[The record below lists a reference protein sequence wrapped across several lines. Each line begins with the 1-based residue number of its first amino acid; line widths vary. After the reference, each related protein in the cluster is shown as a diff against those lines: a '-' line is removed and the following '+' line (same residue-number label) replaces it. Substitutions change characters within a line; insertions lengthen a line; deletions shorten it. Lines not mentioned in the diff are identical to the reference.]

1 MILIIHHDDLDG
13 WTAAKIVEVQESQKE
28 EEVHLLPFDYGDP
41 TPETSQYS
49 LVYILD
55 LPLSALPGLSIDNV
69 LHIDHHYGPISPKT
83 IICKTSVAL
92 FCWEWFHSKQNMH
105 IEAIDEYDTQGPFG
119 AFLAYGLGA
128 SILDWKDQLFWDT
141 VLEDGCILY
150 SSILSTGKILR
161 AYLKN
166 TEIKQLAKAPIIY
179 LNKEP
184 IPLLQ
189 GPIHTL
195 KSSYI
200 AIQMNGNHMDFKI
213 QHPSAPSIAS
223 FYGGSGHGTVGGF
236 HLPLADGITLL
247 QKWLFGK

>member
-1 MILIIHHDDLDG
+1 LILIIHHDDLDG
-13 WTAAKIVEVQESQKE
+13 WTAAKIVEVQESQK

-55 LPLSALPGLSIDNV
+55 LPLSALPGLPIDNI

-128 SILDWKDQLFWDT
+128 SRFNWKLQSFWDT
-141 VLEDGCILY
+141 LLSDGIILY
-150 SSILSTGKILR
+150 NEIFTFGKVILN
-161 AYLKN
+161 YLKGA
-166 TEIKQLAKAPIIY
+166 ESEAIDQAPQIY
-179 LNKEP
+179 IHKEL

-189 GPIHTL
+189 GPIQTI
-195 KSSYI
+195 KIPYI
-200 AIQMNGNHMDFKI
+200 SFQIKGNTMDFKI
-213 QHPSAPSIAS
+213 QHQNAPIWASI
-223 FYGGSGHGTVGGF
+223 YGGSGHGAVGGF
-236 HLPLADGITLL
+236 HLSLADGIALL
-247 QKWLFGK
+247 QKWLFSK